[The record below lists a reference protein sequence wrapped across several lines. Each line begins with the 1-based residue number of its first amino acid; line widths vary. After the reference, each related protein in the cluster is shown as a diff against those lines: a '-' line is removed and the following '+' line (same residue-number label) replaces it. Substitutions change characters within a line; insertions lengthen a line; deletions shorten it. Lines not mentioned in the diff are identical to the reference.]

1 MCLEAQSFS
10 IMLLTWVLYLG
21 AGIALMTRWKPF
33 RAGLAMVAA
42 ASLPL
47 FWQVIFTDSDAPGF
61 AFLLAVMLVPAAAV
75 LLLGVVAAICRLLW
89 PGGEWA

>member
-1 MCLEAQSFS
+1 MSLEAQSLL
-10 IMLLTWVLYLG
+10 IMLVTWVLYLG
-21 AGIALMTRWKPF
+21 AGIALLARWKPF

-61 AFLLAVMLVPAAAV
+61 AFLFAVMLVPATAV
-75 LLLGVVAAICRLLW
+75 ILLGVVAAIYRLLW
-89 PGGEWA
+89 PGGEWT